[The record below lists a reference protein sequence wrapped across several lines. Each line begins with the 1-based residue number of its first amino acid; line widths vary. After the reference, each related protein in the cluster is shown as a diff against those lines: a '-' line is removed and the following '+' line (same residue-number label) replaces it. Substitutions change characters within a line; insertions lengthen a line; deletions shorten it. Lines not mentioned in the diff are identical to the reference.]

1 MRRGVLMVLAAVAA
15 IGVFA
20 GGLGW
25 LLTDA
30 RPPAGA
36 PRAQRLYY
44 AYCAECHGVH
54 GRGSWRASLF
64 LLRPSDL
71 TDPRVAAQSDR
82 YLFDIIK
89 HGGATIGRPGMPAFG
104 AQLSD
109 EDIQLLVGYMRALAS
124 RRAARAAHRSRSIQ
138 TRLISSPVARTASRT
153 RSPGETRAA
162 SSVAGAPRTAIISMA
177 PMPSA
182 VTV

>member
-1 MRRGVLMVLAAVAA
+1 MRCGVLMVLAAVAA

-25 LLTDA
+25 LLPAA

-44 AYCAECHGVH
+44 AYCAECHGVD
-54 GRGSWRASLF
+54 GRGSWRASVF

-109 EDIQLLVGYMRALAS
+109 EDIQLLLGYVRTLAL
-124 RRAARAAHRSRSIQ
+124 RRTGAQRQAHAPVDLGGRTGPAGAARPPGGPGLR
-138 TRLISSPVARTASRT
+138 ARPAT
-153 RSPGETRAA
+153 
-162 SSVAGAPRTAIISMA
+162 PRRR
-177 PMPSA
+177 
-182 VTV
+182 

>member
-20 GGLGW
+20 GALGW

-44 AYCAECHGVH
+44 AHCAECHGVD

-109 EDIQLLVGYMRALAS
+109 EDIELLVGYMRTLAS
-124 RRAARAAHRSRSIQ
+124 RRTAAAAPGALPCRCAGLNGAAAPAPVSRAAHRSRSIQ
-138 TRLISSPVARTASRT
+138 TRLISSPVGRTASRT
-153 RSPGETRAA
+153 R
-162 SSVAGAPRTAIISMA
+162 
-177 PMPSA
+177 
-182 VTV
+182 